1 MKKQIRAFSFVLAI
15 ALCLGMAGPA
25 LASER
30 DFDVRDGVLEFYDG
44 AEETVIIPGGITAI
58 GASAFAGNNTM
69 TNVVIP
75 AGVTTIQGSAFYDC
89 TALKKI
95 VIPDSVTSIGMMAF
109 QGCTALE
116 EVVIGNGIT
125 YIPAQAFMDCT
136 SLKKVD
142 ISNSV
147 VYIGSFAFGDCTSL
161 TAIKIPDS
169 VVYMSSVFYGCS
181 NLEQITLSQNTNYDN
196 MTFEGC
202 VKLPESYTNSEATY
216 EQLGDF
222 KIYRGELID
231 YTGNDSHVTVPDSVV
246 AIGQR
251 AFQGCTTIKSV
262 DMGKNVV
269 AVDTGAFSGCT
280 NLESVTFHDSVVYV
294 GEAFSALSKH
304 TSINHGNTGGV
315 ETTLYTPCANLKEI
329 KNYPDKTFNDS
340 FEANEKVIQ
349 SYPNP
354 DSCIVS
360 QSNQIVALSN
370 QICSGIS
377 SNYEKA
383 KAIYTWMAK
392 NIEYDYAWYYG
403 KKDRKDPS
411 NLALYPEEVINSK
424 LTVCD
429 GYARLTQALLQAQ
442 GIPALYV
449 NGATTSDSDIRPEAH
464 AWNVA
469 WIDGKWVYID
479 STWGRAGNYS
489 FSTGTSTWEYDESWF
504 DPAPAFF
511 ALTHGGENAYID
523 PNSTGYQTSGIV
535 KHGEDK
541 ENTGESDNVAGENIA
556 YATSYPILVDG
567 QVVNFDAYALKDANG
582 NDTNYLKLR
591 DVAYILNGKSAQF
604 NVGYDGSITIT
615 TGAAYQA
622 NGSEMSTPF
631 SGNQPY
637 QINSSPVK
645 INGKAVA
652 LDAIRLEDAKGGGFT
667 YFKLRDLGMAIGFKV
682 DWNGSNIVIET
693 R

>member
-1 MKKQIRAFSFVLAI
+1 MKKHVQAFSLVLAI
-15 ALCLGMAGPA
+15 VCCLGMASPA
-25 LASER
+25 IAAER

-44 AEETVIIPGGITAI
+44 AEETVVIPNGVTTI

-69 TNVVIP
+69 TSVVIP
-75 AGVTTIQGSAFYDC
+75 GGVTTIQGSAFYDC

-125 YIPAQAFMDCT
+125 YIPTQAFMDCT

-147 VYIGSFAFGDCTSL
+147 VYIGTFAFGDCTSL
-161 TAIKIPDS
+161 TTIKIPDS
-169 VVYMSSVFYGCS
+169 VVYMSGAFFECS
-181 NLEQITLSQNTNYDN
+181 NLEQVTLSPNTSYDN
-196 MTFEGC
+196 MTFEAC
-202 VKLPESYTNSEATY
+202 VKLPESYKNSEATY
-216 EQLGDF
+216 EQVGDF
-222 KIYRGELID
+222 KIYRGELVS
-231 YTGNDSHVTVPDSVV
+231 YTGRDSHVTVPDSVV
-246 AIGQR
+246 MIGQR
-251 AFQGCTTIKSV
+251 AFQGCTTVKSV
-262 DMGKNVV
+262 DIGKNVV

-280 NLESVTFHDSVVYV
+280 NLESVTFHDSVVYI
-294 GEAFSALSKH
+294 GEAFSALARH

-315 ETTLYTPCANLKEI
+315 ETTLYTPCAKLKEI

-340 FEANEKVIQ
+340 IEANERILQ
-349 SYPNP
+349 SYANP

-360 QSNQIVALSN
+360 QSDQVVALSN
-370 QICSGIS
+370 QICSGITS
-377 SNYEKA
+377 DYEKA
-383 KAIYTWMAK
+383 KAIYTWMAH

-403 KKDRKDPS
+403 KKDRKDPKS
-411 NLALYPEEVINSK
+411 LTFYPEEVIDSK

-442 GIPALYV
+442 GIPTLYV
-449 NGATTSDSDIRPEAH
+449 NGTTKSDSDIRPEAH
-464 AWNVA
+464 AWNLA
-469 WIDGKWVYID
+469 WIDGRWVYID

-489 FSTGTSTWEYDESWF
+489 FATGTSTWEYDDAWF

-523 PNSTGYQTSGIV
+523 PNSTAYQTSKIA
-535 KHGEDK
+535 KRE
-541 ENTGESDNVAGENIA
+541 ENEQHTGNVNSATGENIA

-591 DVAYILNGKSAQF
+591 DVAYILNGKSVQF
-604 NVGYDGSITIT
+604 NVGYDGSITII
-615 TGAAYQA
+615 TGTPYQA
-622 NGSEMSTPF
+622 NGSEMATP
-631 SGNQPY
+631 SCENQRSKRKFGGY
-637 QINSSPVK
+637 K
-645 INGKAVA
+645 IRG
-652 LDAIRLEDAKGGGFT
+652 LSRRRLYLF
-667 YFKLRDLGMAIGFKV
+667 
-682 DWNGSNIVIET
+682 
-693 R
+693 